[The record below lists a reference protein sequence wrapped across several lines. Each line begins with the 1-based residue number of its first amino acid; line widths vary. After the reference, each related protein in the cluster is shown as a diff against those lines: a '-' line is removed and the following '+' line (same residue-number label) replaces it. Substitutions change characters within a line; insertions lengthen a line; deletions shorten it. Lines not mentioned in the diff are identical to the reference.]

1 MSSGFSPQPLEG
13 VSDGYV
19 LPLSGRVYADRA
31 PALREALDQV
41 GPLALV
47 VDASDLEQIDSS
59 GLGVFIDLLKQ
70 IRQRGG
76 KIAWYGLNPDVV
88 RVFKITRLD
97 SVMPVFAE
105 RAEAV
110 AQVKNG

>member
-1 MSSGFSPQPLEG
+1 MSSGFAPQPLDG
-13 VSDGYV
+13 VADGYL

-31 PALREALDQV
+31 PALREALDKV

-70 IRQRGG
+70 IRDRGG
-76 KIAWYGLNPDVV
+76 KIAWYGLNPDVI

-97 SVMPVFAE
+97 SVMPVFEKRDQAL
-105 RAEAV
+105 
-110 AQVKNG
+110 AQVSNG